1 MGTQLENRIVSGSCL
16 FQALSQSLVF
26 CKADVLTCV
35 VNFFFFVP
43 FVRSSNT
50 FAEVVCAINVKN
62 SKVYE

>member
-26 CKADVLTCV
+26 CKADVLTCL
-35 VNFFFFVP
+35 VNIFFSYLCQC
-43 FVRSSNT
+43 SSNT
-50 FAEVVCAINVKN
+50 FVEVVCAINVKN